1 VERSLRFQSRRE
13 VIQQLAP
20 QYRQAFPSQNGS
32 CSAAP
37 LDAINRCKSARESR
51 GMQKIRA
58 YLLQS
63 VEEHWQ
69 TEVIRGSSPLPVS
82 AEVHRNIP
90 TAAN

>member
-1 VERSLRFQSRRE
+1 LQRRSPRRY
-13 VIQQLAP
+13 Q
-20 QYRQAFPSQNGS
+20 
-32 CSAAP
+32 P
-37 LDAINRCKSARESR
+37 LQISTLQR

-69 TEVIRGSSPLPVS
+69 TEVIRGPSPLPVS